1 MLMVWCSYQ
10 LFAVVLLLV
19 TSGDPKQPPRL
30 PGAGVR
36 LWLHG
41 HPINVSSQG
50 RAEAEVSLILSVML
64 GSHVTTQ
71 DDCHK
76 KFNCELRNFLLF
88 HPQICICIPLTT
100 GTNAC
105 KVILLGLLGWASHPV
120 NSALFWK

>member
-1 MLMVWCSYQ
+1 MVWCSYQ

-19 TSGDPKQPPRL
+19 TSGDPKQPTRL

-36 LWLHG
+36 LWQHG
-41 HPINVSSQG
+41 HPTNISSQG
-50 RAEAEVSLILSVML
+50 RTEAEVSLVLSVML

-76 KFNCELRNFLLF
+76 KFNCGLRNFLLF
-88 HPQICICIPLTT
+88 HPQICVCIPLTT

-105 KVILLGLLGWASHPV
+105 LKVILLGLLGWASHPV
-120 NSALFWK
+120 NSALF